1 MHLADLN
8 SSKEEENRFTRS
20 IVEDHAVDGILSPC
34 STSSQDSFT
43 PQFQAPQF
51 TLPLNDISIRENETL
66 QLKCIVMAEPIPI
79 IRWTYNGK
87 EIQADNRWKV
97 LISVCM
103 IN

>member
-20 IVEDHAVDGILSPC
+20 IVEDHAVGGISPC